1 MKNFF
6 ESLRKF
12 FHRLEGLLL
21 FICDFALLV
30 SSDWNWFISLICA
43 AILTAIFFKI
53 SSKWGFILSCALD
66 GAAIWV
72 KSSSIEQGYS
82 TVEMDSGTIEGIM
95 IAFTFIMIGLWI
107 VTSIINSRK
116 ETEGRKETNRKAGV
130 NYCKKCGR
138 ATVHYVQPHHE
149 PVYYY
154 GSSKDKI
161 DHYDFIKGYYECSYC
176 KHTWY

>member
-21 FICDFALLV
+21 FICDFALLI

-43 AILTAIFFKI
+43 AILTTIFFKL

-116 ETEGRKETNRKAGV
+116 EIKDRKEINAGKEV

-138 ATVHYVQPHHE
+138 ATVDYVQA
-149 PVYYY
+149 
-154 GSSKDKI
+154 
-161 DHYDFIKGYYECSYC
+161 HYDPNYGFIEGHYKCSRC